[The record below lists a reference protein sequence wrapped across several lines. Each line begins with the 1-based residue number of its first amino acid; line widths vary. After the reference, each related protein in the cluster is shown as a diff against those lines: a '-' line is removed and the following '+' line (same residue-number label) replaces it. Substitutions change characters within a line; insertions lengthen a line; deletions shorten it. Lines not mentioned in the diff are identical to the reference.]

1 MLWES
6 VAMFEAE
13 GKGPT
18 VDQVLSWRD
27 NKSMDATPPWIY
39 RLQDGLEKMEMV
51 RDDPR
56 SDPQIRLWF
65 GETIEKVEK
74 RAELLKLG
82 RFRLKADNETNQR

>member
-6 VAMFEAE
+6 VALFEAE

-18 VDQVLSWRD
+18 VDQILAWRD
-27 NKSMDATPPWIY
+27 SKSMDATPPWIY

-56 SDPQIRLWF
+56 SDPQIRLIC
-65 GETIEKVEK
+65 ERAIIDIEARSVK
-74 RAELLKLG
+74 LKLV
-82 RFRLKADNETNQR
+82 RFELEAKNEL